1 MQENKS
7 EVARVLR
14 QIEAEYQAAQR
25 VFHDPGFSAAHAFI
39 TARQERIAEYV
50 GILREQVGDQEAFRL
65 LTTPTAQEKS
75 DHAHPTGHTADA
87 ARPCPAT
94 PPL

>member
-1 MQENKS
+1 MQENTS
-7 EVARVLR
+7 EVARVLQ

-50 GILREQVGDQEAFRL
+50 GTLREQVGDHEAFSL
-65 LTTPTAQEKS
+65 LTTFTLKDQEK
-75 DHAHPTGHTADA
+75 HP
-87 ARPCPAT
+87 
-94 PPL
+94 